1 MAVPKKRTSKRRKGM
16 RRANDYL
23 TFSERVTTCS
33 NCGSDVLLHHVCE
46 NCGYY
51 KGKKVIEGKEDIS
64 SSVVDDG
71 SFASEESSVD
81 DAPQEETQEETPEEE
96 TRENETREKDII
108 AQSPIRTP

>member
-33 NCGSDVLLHHVCE
+33 NCGADVLLHHVCE
-46 NCGYY
+46 TCGYY
-51 KGKKVIEGKEDIS
+51 KGRKILEGKEDIS

-71 SFASEESSVD
+71 SFDSETPED
-81 DAPQEETQEETPEEE
+81 NTPELQEETQEETQEE
-96 TRENETREKDII
+96 
-108 AQSPIRTP
+108 

>member
-33 NCGSDVLLHHVCE
+33 NCGADVLLHHVCE
-46 NCGYY
+46 TCGYY
-51 KGKKVIEGKEDIS
+51 KGKKIIEGKEDIS

-71 SFASEESSVD
+71 SFASEESSMN
-81 DAPQEETQEETPEEE
+81 DAPQDAQEEIQEEVKEEE
-96 TRENETREKDII
+96 
-108 AQSPIRTP
+108 

>member
-33 NCGSDVLLHHVCE
+33 NCGADVLLHHVCE

-81 DAPQEETQEETPEEE
+81 DAQQEAQEETQEEVKEEE
-96 TRENETREKDII
+96 
-108 AQSPIRTP
+108 

>member
-33 NCGSDVLLHHVCE
+33 NCGADVLLHHVCE
-46 NCGYY
+46 TCGYY
-51 KGKKVIEGKEDIS
+51 KGRKIIEGKEDIS

-71 SFASEESSVD
+71 SFESEETLVD
-81 DAPQEETQEETPEEE
+81 NTSEEIQEEVKEEEIQEEVKEEE
-96 TRENETREKDII
+96 
-108 AQSPIRTP
+108 